1 MTDSEH
7 RLSRWQ
13 TPPLNE
19 GGEVT
24 SRQAGVSQQESIE
37 VLFQQAREEG
47 FAAGKEEAMELHR
60 AWIEERLDQLSQL
73 LNALTRPY
81 ENMNHMVVEEL
92 TRLAGKIAQQLVR
105 RELKQSPDAI
115 IAVVR
120 EAVALLPTDRSHIK
134 VYLSDDDATLV
145 RELTGLVDSDQNWE
159 VLSDPS
165 VARGDCQV
173 SMGASLIDASV
184 EARTNAIIAQILGG
198 VREEDLSD
206 E

>member
-1 MTDSEH
+1 MTEAEGP
-7 RLSRWQ
+7 LARWQ
-13 TPPLNE
+13 TPPLLQ
-19 GGEVT
+19 GGESHVP
-24 SRQAGVSQQESIE
+24 QPGQPQQETVE
-37 VLFQQAREEG
+37 VLYQQAKEEG
-47 FAAGKEEAMELHR
+47 FAAGKREAMELHR
-60 AWIEERLDQLSQL
+60 AWVEERLDQLSQL

-81 ENMNHMVVEEL
+81 EDMNHRVVEEL

-134 VYLSDDDATLV
+134 VYLNDEDAALV
-145 RELTGLVDSDQNWE
+145 RELSGLVDSDHNWE
-159 VLSDPS
+159 VMNDPS
-165 VARGDCQV
+165 ITRGDCLV

-198 VREEDLSD
+198 ERDED
-206 E
+206 EG